1 VTAPE
6 IDENYRDAVFPE
18 ARWER
23 REFERC
29 DFTEADLRGLVTE
42 GCTFTECNF
51 TRADLGESQHHA
63 TAFRQ
68 CTFDRTVLGESAFT
82 GCSLL
87 GSMFVDCRLRP
98 WTVREVD
105 LTLVGLSGCDL
116 RKTDMTGLR
125 LREANLIDADLRESD
140 LRNADLTGARLTGAK
155 LTGCDL
161 RGARID
167 ADGYAQAVLRGAR
180 VDLEMAVSF
189 AAAHGLIVG

>member
-1 VTAPE
+1 MTTPE
-6 IDENYRDAVFPE
+6 IDENYREAVFPE

-51 TRADLGESQHHA
+51 TRADLGDSRHHA

-68 CTFDRTVLGESAFT
+68 CTFDRTVLGGSEFT
-82 GCSLL
+82 ACSLL
-87 GSMFVDCRLRP
+87 GSMFLECRMRP
-98 WTVREVD
+98 WTAREVD

-116 RKTDMTGLR
+116 RKTDLSGLR
-125 LREANLIDADLRESD
+125 FREANLIDADLRESD
-140 LRNADLTGARLTGAK
+140 LRKADLTGARLTGTK

-167 ADGYAQAVLRGAR
+167 ANGYAQAILRGAR
-180 VDLEMAVSF
+180 VDLEMAVSY
-189 AAAHGLIVG
+189 AAANGLIID